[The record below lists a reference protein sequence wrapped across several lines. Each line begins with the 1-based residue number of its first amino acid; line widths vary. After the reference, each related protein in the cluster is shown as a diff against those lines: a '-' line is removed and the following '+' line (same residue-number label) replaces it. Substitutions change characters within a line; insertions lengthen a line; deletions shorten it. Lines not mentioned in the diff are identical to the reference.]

1 MLLRVLI
8 VWLGCWTGLLA
19 QAVLSAEN
27 PPAAEWSGLSRSWL
41 SSTDTLDWSAQE
53 VAWPDLL
60 EPLRGTKWFPVL
72 KSPTDDEQEID
83 DNEDGESRTSHLQE
97 TWYGT
102 LMHHPVVVLAEKFF
116 DPSLV
121 SDYYDPFGPQ
131 FKLGL
136 ETAQLYRLGW
146 WSYNDVVFMPAAAAR
161 GVGGKLQVTELNSW
175 VRYATPLNDR
185 ALFTYT
191 LSMNGKFWQ
200 GPSGVALP
208 YDNNQI
214 MSDFQFTLHGP
225 SDWVLQAGL
234 TPQFNSDFR
243 GGLTSQALFLDGR
256 AVAFKRLSPHWQL
269 ALGAEFLDRVQNRV
283 IPYGGVV
290 WSPSDRWE
298 FRFLFP
304 KSRISYYAGN
314 VRGVDTWFY
323 AAAEYNVD
331 AFAIYREAS
340 RTNEQVEMQD
350 YRLLL
355 GCNAQYGRL
364 ITFLEAGSVLRRHLR
379 FSGSDPQFDVAP
391 TAMVRA
397 GFTF

>member
-1 MLLRVLI
+1 MVLRVLI
-8 VWLGCWTGLLA
+8 LWIGCWTGFLA
-19 QAVLSAEN
+19 QAALSAEE
-27 PPAAEWSGLSRSWL
+27 PAEWSGLSRSWL
-41 SSTDTLDWSAQE
+41 SSTDTRDWSAQE
-53 VAWPDLL
+53 VTWPDLL
-60 EPLRGTKWFPVL
+60 EPLRGTRLFPEL
-72 KSPTDDEQEID
+72 KSRSDDEQES
-83 DNEDGESRTSHLQE
+83 DGESNTAKLQE
-97 TWYGT
+97 TWYGA
-102 LMHHPVVVLAEKFF
+102 LMHLPVVVLAEKFF

-121 SDYYDPFGPQ
+121 CDYYDPFGPQ

-136 ETAQLYRLGW
+136 ETAQPYRLGW

-161 GVGGKLQVTELNSW
+161 GVSGNLQVTELNSW
-175 VRYATPLNDR
+175 VRYATPLSDR
-185 ALFTYT
+185 SLFTYT
-191 LSMNGKFWQ
+191 LSMNGKFWK

-214 MSDFQFTLHGP
+214 MSDFQFTLQGP
-225 SDWVLQAGL
+225 SDWIVQVGL
-234 TPQFNSDFR
+234 TPQFNSDFK
-243 GGLTSQALFLDGR
+243 GGLTSRALFLDGR
-256 AVAFKRLSPHWQL
+256 AVALKRLSPHWQL

-298 FRFLFP
+298 FRFMFP

-314 VRGVDTWFY
+314 HRGVDTWLY

-364 ITFLEAGSVLRRHLR
+364 ITFLEAGSVLRRQLR
-379 FSGSDPQFDVAP
+379 FSGPDPRFDVAP